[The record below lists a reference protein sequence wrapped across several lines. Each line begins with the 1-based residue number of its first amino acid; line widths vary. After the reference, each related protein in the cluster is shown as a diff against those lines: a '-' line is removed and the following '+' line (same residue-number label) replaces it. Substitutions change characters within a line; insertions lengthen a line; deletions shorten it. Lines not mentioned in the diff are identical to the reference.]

1 MDLNIK
7 IDKDSNTFDKSN
19 SNDSTE
25 EKSDIVIKVS
35 KYDHNKKAELARR
48 INKIKKKEYLI
59 NIFNIITASSKDYT
73 ENTNGV
79 FIFFHNLD
87 DEVYE
92 KLESYVNN
100 IYKLHKKNLNLKNI
114 INSELSDSIVG
125 ISETVGD
132 IDNTIETD
140 TDQDNQTNL
149 TNPTNTANMSNT
161 NNQIKDINKQLS
173 KKEKMII
180 KRKKYEQYLN
190 KNQVV

>member
-1 MDLNIK
+1 MDLNVK
-7 IDKDSNTFDKSN
+7 IEN

-25 EKSDIVIKVS
+25 ENSEVVIKIS
-35 KYDHNKKAELARR
+35 KYDHNKKAELVRR

-79 FIFFHNLD
+79 FIFFHNLE

-114 INSELSDSIVG
+114 INSELSDSIIG
-125 ISETVGD
+125 MSETIND
-132 IDNTIETD
+132 IDNHFD
-140 TDQDNQTNL
+140 TDNNS
-149 TNPTNTANMSNT
+149 ANISNNNT
-161 NNQIKDINKQLS
+161 NEEIKDINKQLS
-173 KKEKMII
+173 NKEKMII

-190 KNQVV
+190 KNQVF

>member
-7 IDKDSNTFDKSN
+7 INKDSNTFDKSN

-35 KYDHNKKAELARR
+35 KYDHNKKAELARK

-79 FIFFHNLD
+79 FIFFHNLE

-173 KKEKMII
+173 NKEKMII

>member
-1 MDLNIK
+1 MDLNVK
-7 IDKDSNTFDKSN
+7 IEN

-25 EKSDIVIKVS
+25 ENSEVVIKIS
-35 KYDHNKKAELARR
+35 KYDHNKKAELVRR

-79 FIFFHNLD
+79 FIFFHNLE

-92 KLESYVNN
+92 KIESYVNN

-114 INSELSDSIVG
+114 INSELSDSIIG
-125 ISETVGD
+125 MSETIND
-132 IDNTIETD
+132 IDNHFD
-140 TDQDNQTNL
+140 TDNNS
-149 TNPTNTANMSNT
+149 ANISNNNT
-161 NNQIKDINKQLS
+161 NEEIKDINKQLS
-173 KKEKMII
+173 NKEKMII

-190 KNQVV
+190 KNQVF

>member
-1 MDLNIK
+1 MDLNVK
-7 IDKDSNTFDKSN
+7 IEN

-25 EKSDIVIKVS
+25 ENSEVVIKIS
-35 KYDHNKKAELARR
+35 KYDHNKKAELVRR

-79 FIFFHNLD
+79 FIFFHNLE

-114 INSELSDSIVG
+114 INSELSDSIIG
-125 ISETVGD
+125 MSETIND
-132 IDNTIETD
+132 IDNHLD
-140 TDQDNQTNL
+140 TDNNS
-149 TNPTNTANMSNT
+149 ANISNNNT
-161 NNQIKDINKQLS
+161 NEEIKDINKQLS
-173 KKEKMII
+173 NKEKMII

-190 KNQVV
+190 KNQVF

>member
-7 IDKDSNTFDKSN
+7 IEKSN
-19 SNDSTE
+19 DDLE
-25 EKSDIVIKVS
+25 ENSDVVIKVS
-35 KYDHNKKAELARR
+35 KYDHNKKAELVRR

-79 FIFFHNLD
+79 FIFFHNLE

-114 INSELSDSIVG
+114 INSELSDSIIG
-125 ISETVGD
+125 MSETIND
-132 IDNTIETD
+132 IDNTINS
-140 TDQDNQTNL
+140 DN
-149 TNPTNTANMSNT
+149 NTQNNNQINT
-161 NNQIKDINKQLS
+161 QIKDINKQLS
-173 KKEKMII
+173 NKEKMII

-190 KNQVV
+190 KNQMV

>member
-7 IDKDSNTFDKSN
+7 IEKSN
-19 SNDSTE
+19 DDLE
-25 EKSDIVIKVS
+25 ENSDVVIKVS
-35 KYDHNKKAELARR
+35 KYDHNKKAELVRR

-79 FIFFHNLD
+79 FIFFHNLE

-114 INSELSDSIVG
+114 INSELSDSIIG
-125 ISETVGD
+125 MSETIND
-132 IDNTIETD
+132 IDNTINSDNNTQNNNETH
-140 TDQDNQTNL
+140 T
-149 TNPTNTANMSNT
+149 
-161 NNQIKDINKQLS
+161 QIKDINKQLS
-173 KKEKMII
+173 NKEKMII